1 MGGGLG
7 EGGGRGGAGEG
18 VAGDESIMLS
28 HRWRRLGEDH
38 FYLSNTCLKHLWR
51 APDGA
56 VDAGNSDARGQHCH
70 RNTICT
76 MNLHSRVP

>member
-28 HRWRRLGEDH
+28 HRWRRPGEVH
-38 FYLSNTCLKHLWR
+38 LSLSSNCLKHLW
-51 APDGA
+51 
-56 VDAGNSDARGQHCH
+56 S
-70 RNTICT
+70 T
-76 MNLHSRVP
+76 